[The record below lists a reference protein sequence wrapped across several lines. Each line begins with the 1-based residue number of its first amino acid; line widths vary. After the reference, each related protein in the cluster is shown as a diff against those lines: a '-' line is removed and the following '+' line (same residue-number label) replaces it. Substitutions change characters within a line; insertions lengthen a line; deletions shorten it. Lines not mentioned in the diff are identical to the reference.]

1 MLKQRFESVY
11 LSVCMP
17 PLQGHSSG
25 SARTEGYYKM
35 DARLKAKY
43 KYHHG
48 RATALAAAPPDDKK
62 ASKMQLLSR
71 EARSNQRRLLTAFG
85 NTTTPHPHSTATAYF
100 VFTSPMS
107 EHEPGFFTRLPL
119 RPYR

>member
-1 MLKQRFESVY
+1 
-11 LSVCMP
+11 
-17 PLQGHSSG
+17 
-25 SARTEGYYKM
+25 M

-48 RATALAAAPPDDKK
+48 RSSAAALHAHTDDKK

-85 NTTTPHPHSTATAYF
+85 
-100 VFTSPMS
+100 
-107 EHEPGFFTRLPL
+107 E
-119 RPYR
+119 